1 MSRSVDYAKGIAMEL
16 LSTRRVAAAVVAVF
30 LTGCAVAS
38 NVMSKGDDLYTI
50 SVYRGD
56 AGKVKMRAYQHA
68 QKFCAQKGARVQV
81 VNENL
86 RVDTS
91 YANKS
96 SSIIDLDFKCVK

>member
-1 MSRSVDYAKGIAMEL
+1 MNCSINYAKGITMKL
-16 LSTRRVAAAVVAVF
+16 LSTRLVASAVVAVF

-68 QKFCAQKGARVQV
+68 QKFCARMGSRVQV

-86 RVDTS
+86 RTDTS
-91 YANKS
+91 YANNN